1 MEILDS
7 YDQCEPDINI
17 VNTIVVSKHANLLRG
32 QQDVFLWL
40 IKLANERAY

>member
-7 YDQCEPDINI
+7 YDQCEPDLNI

-32 QQDVFLWL
+32 QQNVFYGSLNL
-40 IKLANERAY
+40 QI